1 MRGPRIAIVTPW
13 HEHRELWNGYRQAVE
28 PELQEGDELLIV
40 DNGSSPPLEFATI
53 YSEQNLGFSTGC
65 NVGLRSAQ
73 AAAVLFLNNDVE
85 LQRGGWLGEIREAI
99 EEGVLVGPLRNGA
112 HADVDGRPYPY
123 LDGWCLAGMRSDLL
137 GLGGFDESLAEPA
150 YFSDNL
156 LCLEARARGMT
167 LRDLRPGLRH
177 LENVTAGR
185 AVEPQVRAAT
195 SENHARYVAR
205 VRELTS

>member
-1 MRGPRIAIVTPW
+1 M
-13 HEHRELWNGYRQAVE
+13 
-28 PELQEGDELLIV
+28 
-40 DNGSSPPLEFATI
+40 
-53 YSEQNLGFSTGC
+53 
-65 NVGLRSAQ
+65 
-73 AAAVLFLNNDVE
+73 LFLNNDVE
-85 LQRGGWLGEIREAI
+85 LLRQGWLEEIRAALEP
-99 EEGVLVGPLRNGA
+99 GVLVGPLRNGA
-112 HADVDGRPYPY
+112 HTGVDGTPYPY
-123 LDGWCLAGMRSDLL
+123 LDGWCLAGMTHDLRD
-137 GLGGFDESLAEPA
+137 LGGFDESLAEPA